1 MSIQESGE
9 MYLENIL
16 ILKNKNGRVRSI
28 DIANY
33 TSYSKPSV
41 SRAMS
46 ILKHD
51 QLIEIDHDGYITLT
65 QKGAEIAN
73 RIYERHVFLS
83 DFLSKIGVDPEIAA
97 KDACKI
103 EHDIS
108 EETFQC
114 LKKVVSKWK
123 QNI

>member
-16 ILKNKNGRVRSI
+16 ILKNKNGCVRSI
-28 DIANY
+28 DIAHY

-46 ILKHD
+46 ILKRD
-51 QLIEIDHDGYITLT
+51 QLIEIDENGYISLT
-65 QKGAEIAN
+65 DEGAKIAH

-83 DFLSKIGVDPEIAA
+83 QLLQDIGVNPEIAS

-108 EETFQC
+108 QETFDC
-114 LKKVVSKWK
+114 LKEFVRRWK
-123 QNI
+123 QNA

>member
-46 ILKHD
+46 ILKRD
-51 QLIEIDHDGYITLT
+51 KLIEIDADGYITLT
-65 QKGAEIAN
+65 EAGAEIAN

-83 DFLSKIGVDPEIAA
+83 KFLSEIGVDPEVAA

-108 EETFQC
+108 EETFDR
-114 LKKVVSKWK
+114 LKEFVHQWK
-123 QNI
+123 QSV